1 MTADQ
6 KTVIVVEDEP
16 DAAELFAEMMR
27 VSGFRVLKTYSSTP
41 AISMIAKE
49 QPDVVILDIMM
60 PDISGLEVLRFMRR
74 DPKLK
79 ATPVIVVSA
88 RSMPSDIR
96 EGLEAGATIYL
107 TKPVGYLELKKS
119 VDQVV
124 HEQPLDNSSMDTA
137 RSDLWACCARLSPL
151 KFPAKSTRQSK
162 TRRPPYG
169 LRLTH
174 LWCAGVPTR
183 QHPPDPEI
191 PGRYFTDKCGYALP
205 DAQRRSRPAPDLQN
219 GI

>member
-1 MTADQ
+1 MTENQ

-79 ATPVIVVSA
+79 EIPVIVVSA

-107 TKPVGYLELKKS
+107 TKPVGYLDLKKA

-124 HEQPLDNSSMDTA
+124 QEQIPDNSGT
-137 RSDLWACCARLSPL
+137 DLP
-151 KFPAKSTRQSK
+151 
-162 TRRPPYG
+162 
-169 LRLTH
+169 
-174 LWCAGVPTR
+174 
-183 QHPPDPEI
+183 I
-191 PGRYFTDKCGYALP
+191 
-205 DAQRRSRPAPDLQN
+205 
-219 GI
+219 